1 MRQVNQKSS
10 IGYSSNIVDFAE
22 TGGGIESLVICP
34 KKKTRNEK
42 CWKRNVAKTLM
53 NSGQCYTNVKG
64 VNAPAKKFLYDEN
77 HTCRL
82 HCNAVISQS
91 ELQDIFESVWDI
103 EIHTEQNMYI
113 SAMVEQIPVKR
124 RVTTAD
130 ISDEEAIISEEGV
143 VMNEDNEEPSFL
155 IIDRYPRKRNRISR
169 GCWFTFRLYI
179 MSSTQILLQMQHQ

>member
-1 MRQVNQKSS
+1 
-10 IGYSSNIVDFAE
+10 
-22 TGGGIESLVICP
+22 
-34 KKKTRNEK
+34 
-42 CWKRNVAKTLM
+42 
-53 NSGQCYTNVKG
+53 
-64 VNAPAKKFLYDEN
+64 
-77 HTCRL
+77 
-82 HCNAVISQS
+82 
-91 ELQDIFESVWDI
+91 
-103 EIHTEQNMYI
+103 MYI

-179 MSSTQILLQMQHQ
+179 DHEFYTNITDATSVATHLYEDEMLNDSEDESEENQFYVEGDPETFVEEIDAAETQPNEIFKCRRGKLL